1 MMKQE
6 NTKIVG
12 KNGIEVIVPLTDKN
26 KEYDLLEKA
35 KDFMDTMNKKVELI
49 DQGENPTTFEYFLND
64 LNNQGEEVMDKN
76 DEMILVFDKEVFE
89 SIGLID
95 DMLEVDVLAPLD
107 KEDYEYMIRLLNDLW
122 ETGGSVQRRGDM
134 EEDMTYLQPIPY
146 TVIKQGDKYFT
157 YTRLE
162 GGGESR
168 LHGKTSIGAGG
179 HMDPIDNAWNFEHLL
194 AVNNARE
201 LEEELFI
208 LDENGKEIDY
218 HYDLAK
224 ESVITGLMYNQ
235 KTEVDSVHIGILN
248 IINIPETWT
257 VEPKETDTLEGK
269 FLTKKEIQE
278 LDLENWTK
286 SALSVLQ

>member
-1 MMKQE
+1 MIKQE

-26 KEYDLLEKA
+26 KAYDLLERA
-35 KDFMDTMNKKVELI
+35 KDFMDETNRKIERMESS
-49 DQGENPTTFEYFLND
+49 
-64 LNNQGEEVMDKN
+64 EESMMFQPDKN

-95 DMLEVDVLAPLD
+95 DMLEVDVLAPLS
-107 KEDYEYMIRLLNDLW
+107 KEDHEYMISLLNDMW

-134 EEDMTYLQPIPY
+134 EKDMSYLQPIPY
-146 TVIKQGDKYFT
+146 TIIKQGSKYFA

-208 LDENGKEIDY
+208 LDENGKEIDN
-218 HYDLAK
+218 HYELSK
-224 ESVITGLMYNQ
+224 ESTIVGLGY
-235 KTEVDSVHIGILN
+235 TDISSVDAVHTAIYN
-248 IINIPETWT
+248 IITIPEEWD
-257 VEPKETDTLEGK
+257 VKVKEADILKGDFKTLEQI
-269 FLTKKEIQE
+269 KEMN
-278 LDLENWTK
+278 LENWSK
-286 SALSVLQ
+286 MALSILK

>member
-26 KEYDLLEKA
+26 KAYDLLERA
-35 KDFMDTMNKKVELI
+35 KDFMDETNRKIERMESS
-49 DQGENPTTFEYFLND
+49 
-64 LNNQGEEVMDKN
+64 EESMMFQPDKN

-95 DMLEVDVLAPLD
+95 DMLEVDVLAPLS
-107 KEDYEYMIRLLNDLW
+107 KEDYEYMISLLNDMW

-146 TVIKQGDKYFT
+146 TIIKQGSKYFA

-162 GGGESR
+162 GGGEAR

-179 HMDPIDNAWNFEHLL
+179 HMDTIDNAWNFEHLL

-208 LDENGKEIDY
+208 LDENGKEINN
-218 HYDLAK
+218 HYELSK
-224 ESVITGLMYNQ
+224 ESTIVGLGY
-235 KTEVDSVHIGILN
+235 TDISSVDAVHIAIYN
-248 IINIPETWT
+248 IITIPENYD
-257 VEPKETDTLEGK
+257 VKVKETDVLEGEFKTLEQI
-269 FLTKKEIQE
+269 KEMN
-278 LDLENWTK
+278 LENWSK
-286 SALSVLQ
+286 MALSILK

>member
-26 KEYDLLEKA
+26 KTYDLLERT
-35 KDFMDTMNKKVELI
+35 KDFMDETNRKIERMESS
-49 DQGENPTTFEYFLND
+49 
-64 LNNQGEEVMDKN
+64 EESMMFQPDKDN
-76 DEMILVFDKEVFE
+76 EMILVFDKEVFE

-95 DMLEVDVLAPLD
+95 DMLEVDVLAPLS
-107 KEDYEYMIRLLNDLW
+107 KEDYEYMIGLLNDMW

-134 EEDMTYLQPIPY
+134 EEDMSYLQPIPY
-146 TVIKQGDKYFT
+146 TIIKQGSKYFA

-208 LDENGKEIDY
+208 LDENGKEIDN
-218 HYDLAK
+218 HYELSK
-224 ESVITGLMYNQ
+224 ESTIVGLGY
-235 KTEVDSVHIGILN
+235 TDISSVDAVHIAIYN
-248 IINIPETWT
+248 IITIPEEWD
-257 VEPKETDTLEGK
+257 VKVKETDTLEGEFK
-269 FLTKKEIQE
+269 TLEQIKEMN
-278 LDLENWTK
+278 LENWSK
-286 SALSVLQ
+286 MALSVLQ